1 MHIDYTVCIWIVLY
15 VYLIQYGTLNLQKL
29 NDQQNDMCYITKTL
43 ILPSSIQLIEQ
54 W

>member
-15 VYLIQYGTLNLQKL
+15 VYLIHGTLNLQKL
-29 NDQQNDMCYITKTL
+29 NDQQNDMYYITKTL